1 MSWKMIRVSSLLMF
15 MLAVR
20 ISENCKNNPCP
31 VEDNKAPKGLV
42 TSKTIVT
49 PLVSY
54 SCNDGIFKAKISCL
68 TNDYVV
74 NGSTQSVCDVNKWN
88 PPLPENC
95 IEKPPPKDHKWEYIG
110 GGLGGGAVLII
121 VVIVIVSV
129 VCYRS
134 KLRSEKKKEE
144 MRRMKRF
151 GSHTLGPNGE
161 RLGGNRNM
169 ASIDLDLSLH
179 KVWTCKRTRKKFF
192 YADTLQE
199 LLAKAGSDL
208 SCQGNVRLV
217 MEEDGT
223 QIDSDETLRA
233 CTGRVMLL
241 LGDNE
246 VWQPEV
252 GLYDNHV
259 NRLTFEVCSYD
270 RNVRKL
276 ILADSIKDLKYQ
288 GSASLGYS
296 VTSVCLEED
305 GTLID
310 TDRILCS
317 CSTKT
322 LMLLGAEHSWR
333 GSPRGLITF
342 PSSADISSSPNSTS
356 DQFEMGMFKV
366 WSNDRSTKKV
376 VFAENVVDLHI
387 KASKA
392 LGLRTPIVVTLENDE
407 THEITDD
414 NDLMA
419 NSGKVL
425 IIRENTAETTFN
437 EPVYHDPN
445 APSMYHPRQSWS
457 GHQNG
462 DYGMHGARPNSQ
474 YALQQN
480 QRLSMNQEIYDRF
493 SSNASYR
500 A

>member
-1 MSWKMIRVSSLLMF
+1 MIRVGLLLMF

-20 ISENCKNNPCP
+20 ISENCKTNPCP
-31 VEDNKAPKGLV
+31 VEVDKNKVSGLV
-42 TSKTIVT
+42 SGKTIVT
-49 PLVSY
+49 PIISY
-54 SCNDGIFKAKISCL
+54 SCKGGKFKARISCL
-68 TNDYVV
+68 TDDYMV
-74 NGSTQSVCDVNKWN
+74 NGSTQSVCDGTKWS
-88 PPLPENC
+88 PPLPGNC
-95 IEKPPPKDHKWEYIG
+95 IAKPLPKDHKWEYIG
-110 GGLGGGAVLII
+110 GGLGGGAMLII

-161 RLGGNRNM
+161 RLDGRKM

-179 KVWTCKRTRKKFF
+179 KVWTCKRIRKKFF

-199 LLAKAGSDL
+199 LLAKAGSDFG
-208 SCQGNVRLV
+208 CQGNVRLV

-233 CTGRVMLL
+233 CAGRVMLL

-259 NRLTFEVCSYD
+259 NRLTFEVYSYD
-270 RNVRKL
+270 RKVRKL

-296 VTSVCLEED
+296 VMSVCLEED

-317 CSTKT
+317 CSTKI
-322 LMLLGAEHSWR
+322 LMLLGAEHAWR
-333 GSPRGLITF
+333 GSPRGLISF
-342 PSSADISSSPNSTS
+342 PSSADISSFPNSTI

-366 WSNDRSTKKV
+366 WSNDRSMKKV

-425 IIRENTAETTFN
+425 IIRENTTETTFN

-445 APSMYHPRQSWS
+445 PPSMYHPRQSWS

-462 DYGMHGARPNSQ
+462 VYGMHGARPNSQ

-480 QRLSMNQEIYDRF
+480 HRLSMDQEIYDRF